1 MRCQGRSSA
10 ATDLLNR
17 HRPSSEQ
24 DAAAFRDSLHAM
36 ESAAL
41 REAIRASLLKQG
53 FTFRGDDVV
62 PPAPEDK
69 AALRRLH
76 ALAVEH
82 RIEKARPGL
91 QRHEAALLRRLAFG
105 SEVNPAAIRPRLVQ
119 VERGSED
126 ELLFRY
132 ARLHWSIPISAG
144 YGRRLRFLVLDEHNR
159 KLIGLIGLG
168 DPVFALKARDD
179 WLGWDREARSKRLA
193 HVMDAF
199 VLGAVPPYSFLL
211 GGKLVAMLAASSE
224 VSRAFSRKYRGS
236 RGVLSGSEFDGRL
249 ALITTTSA
257 LGRSSVYNRLMYE
270 RDGGDQA
277 GRRNLFV
284 SVGFTRGSGE
294 FHFSNGLYDAMT
306 AYALEHCSPTA
317 KAAAWGK
324 GFRNRREI
332 VKKSLQHLGMP
343 EAWLYHG
350 VRREVFLVPLA
361 DNTESFLR
369 GEHKRLRPLNLR
381 VEELGDY
388 WRHRWCLGR
397 AERDTRW
404 RSWEPNCW
412 RLWSRERISL

>member
-1 MRCQGRSSA
+1 M
-10 ATDLLNR
+10 D
-17 HRPSSEQ
+17 
-24 DAAAFRDSLHAM
+24 
-36 ESAAL
+36 SAAL

-53 FTFRGDDVV
+53 FTFRGDDVL

-69 AALRRLH
+69 AAVRRLH
-76 ALAVEH
+76 SLAVEH

-91 QRHEAALLRRLAFG
+91 QRYEPSMLRRLAFG
-105 SEVNPAAIRPRLVQ
+105 SEVNPAAIRPRLVE
-119 VERGSED
+119 VKRGSDD

-144 YGRRLRFLVLDEHNR
+144 YGRRLRFLVLDEHNG

-179 WLGWDREARSKRLA
+179 WVGWDREARAQRLS

-224 VSRAFSRKYRGS
+224 VRRAFARKYRGS
-236 RGVLSGSEFDGRL
+236 RGVLSGGEFDGRL

-257 LGRSSVYNRLMYE
+257 LGRSSLYNRLTYE
-270 RDGGDQA
+270 PDGDPA
-277 GRRNLFV
+277 ARRSLFV
-284 SVGFTRGSGE
+284 PVGFTRGWGE
-294 FHFSNGLYDAMT
+294 FQFSNGLYDAMT
-306 AYALEHCSPTA
+306 AYALEHCAPTA

-350 VRREVFLVPLA
+350 VRRQVFLVPLA
-361 DNTESFLR
+361 DNTASFLR
-369 GEHKRLRPLNLR
+369 GEHKRLRPLNIR
-381 VEELGDY
+381 AEELGDY
-388 WRHRWCLGR
+388 WRRRWCAGR
-397 AERDTRW
+397 AERDERW
-404 RSWEPNCW
+404 RNWEPNHW
-412 RLWSRERISL
+412 RLWTRERVSL